1 MFMTYD
7 ACAALGVHAHCSL
20 PASVARSGQRYCEE
34 PGRVWVGRAA
44 AMVFYFTSSGESAV
58 GGLCGFRPL
67 LAGHCGNGA
76 FPARW
81 WGSLTFFTVVF
92 PVEASACGVSSSYRT
107 EVSPPKY

>member
-44 AMVFYFTSSGESAV
+44 AMVFYFTSSGESAAGGCVVSGLSLRVTV
-58 GGLCGFRPL
+58 GMARSLHGG
-67 LAGHCGNGA
+67 GA
-76 FPARW
+76 P
-81 WGSLTFFTVVF
+81 
-92 PVEASACGVSSSYRT
+92 
-107 EVSPPKY
+107 